1 MSRRAVDS
9 CGEPMAAL
17 PRPIRAAAIHRTA
30 CVGARARPACGHAD
44 RLRPVGGAS
53 LGAAQAGM
61 LQALYE
67 RGIRPDLF
75 VGTSAGA
82 LNAAFAAFRAPHVET
97 ALELQDV
104 WRRLR
109 RSEGFPPN
117 PLRAGLGFL
126 GLRDHSVSSAAL
138 RQVVERHVLGER
150 IEDAD
155 TPLHV
160 VTADAVTGD
169 EVLLSRGPLVDAVL
183 ASAA

>member
-44 RLRPVGGAS
+44 PLRPVGGAS
-53 LGAAQAGM
+53 LGATQAGM

-67 RGIRPDLF
+67 RGIQADLF

-82 LNAAFAAFRAPHVET
+82 LNAAFAAFRAPPEET

-109 RSEGFPPN
+109 RSEVFPPN
-117 PLRAGLGFL
+117 PLIAGLGFL
-126 GLRDHSVSSAAL
+126 GLRDQPVSSGAL
-138 RQVVERHVLGER
+138 RRVLHKNV
-150 IEDAD
+150 
-155 TPLHV
+155 TPDL
-160 VTADAVTGD
+160 
-169 EVLLSRGPLVDAVL
+169 
-183 ASAA
+183 